1 MKLIFENGDL
11 RVQNG
16 SAILPNNSKVDF
28 NLFFTDNSND
38 PYLDF
43 NINFYSENTK
53 KFLRKFNIYNSYEKE
68 ILILFQGK
76 ISLLSNKIKFKNI
89 ILNKR
94 EKLDRKDITNLE
106 TKFNQA
112 VLDDGIFGITD
123 FFKLKKFVYNVLN

>member
-1 MKLIFENGDL
+1 M
-11 RVQNG
+11 
-16 SAILPNNSKVDF
+16 PNNSKVDF